1 MSEIA
6 SSTVT
11 TLVDWATERFESSKL
26 TYGHGCPSARDE
38 AIWIVLSVTDLMSRE
53 FPDVVDFQLTN
64 SQAVAVQTVVETRI
78 QTRKPLAYLLN
89 EAWFAGLSFY
99 VDERTIVPRS
109 HLGDLIQD
117 GFGPWIE
124 TDRIHRILDLCSGSG
139 CIAIA
144 LAEKFPSAEVIAT
157 DIDTSA
163 LEVAEINLARY
174 RLTDRIRLVKS
185 DLFESMKGQKF
196 DLIVSN
202 PPYVA
207 SEEFESMPLEYQ
219 YEPYIAFAGG
229 EDGLAIIRKILQQA
243 HEFLHEDGYLIMEA
257 GETAR
262 VLDDAYPDI
271 PFLWLTGRS
280 GESVSLLLSAEQ
292 LELYQSQFEA

>member
-1 MSEIA
+1 
-6 SSTVT
+6 
-11 TLVDWATERFESSKL
+11 
-26 TYGHGCPSARDE
+26 
-38 AIWIVLSVTDLMSRE
+38 MSRE
-53 FPDVVDFQLTN
+53 FPEVVDLQLTN
-64 SQAVAVQTVVETRI
+64 SQTVAVQTVVETRI

-124 TDRIHRILDLCSGSG
+124 TDRIHRILDLCTGSG

-157 DIDTSA
+157 DIDADA

-174 RLTDRIRLVKS
+174 RLSDRIRLVKS
-185 DLFESMKGQKF
+185 DLFESLKGQKF

-219 YEPYIAFAGG
+219 HEPYIAFAGG
-229 EDGLAIIRKILQQA
+229 EDGLAIIHKILVQA
-243 HEFLHEDGYLIMEA
+243 HEFLHDDGYLMMEA